1 MPYIVEDYS
10 YKLWKKKKKNRENV
24 TDFKY
29 SMKKKPLEL
38 ENKKTFLSE
47 IAFNA
52 ETRVAAPKSLWR
64 RLY

>member
-10 YKLWKKKKKNRENV
+10 YKLWKKKKKPRENV

-38 ENKKTFLSE
+38 ENKKTYFLVKLLLTLKRE
-47 IAFNA
+47 
-52 ETRVAAPKSLWR
+52 
-64 RLY
+64 